1 MPTLNEAVAGARP
14 GRRQPKDRDLQAI
27 VLDLQRGP
35 FADAGHLIGDGRDEG
50 VARPAD
56 RRAAR
61 RTSAESRVRG
71 TRRHPSSAALD
82 IARTRLRRAERRLVA
97 ARDGGMS
104 MSAALIAY
112 VNRASDLAY
121 VLARRGAGDGDE
133 PLSPSERVRVLS
145 AARPSGSRLACPEMT
160 NRRRSDR
167 EQLGSDGDLKPRLP
181 EILSWTAVARDRAR
195 PRGG

>member
-1 MPTLNEAVAGARP
+1 M
-14 GRRQPKDRDLQAI
+14 
-27 VLDLQRGP
+27 LDLKRGP
-35 FADAGHLIGDGRDEG
+35 FAAAAEIAANPRARDRPMPGTSSVTAEMRASLDHQIDGLLAEHPLSPAFVVPGATRPPPHWTSRGHACAG
-50 VARPAD
+50 P
-56 RRAAR
+56 
-61 RTSAESRVRG
+61 
-71 TRRHPSSAALD
+71 
-82 IARTRLRRAERRLVA
+82 RRLVA

-104 MSAALIAY
+104 MSAGLIAY

-167 EQLGSDGDLKPRLP
+167 EQLGSDGDLKRRLP